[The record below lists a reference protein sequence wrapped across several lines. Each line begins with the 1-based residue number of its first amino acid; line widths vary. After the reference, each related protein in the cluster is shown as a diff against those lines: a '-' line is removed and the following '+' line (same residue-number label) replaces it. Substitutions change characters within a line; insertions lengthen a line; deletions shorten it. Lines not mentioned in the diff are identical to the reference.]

1 MTTVLDTSVRMCGVT
16 LHASNELTKSRI
28 FIEPISQKNFT
39 NANNT

>member
-28 FIEPISQKNFT
+28 FIEPHFT
-39 NANNT
+39 KELHKC